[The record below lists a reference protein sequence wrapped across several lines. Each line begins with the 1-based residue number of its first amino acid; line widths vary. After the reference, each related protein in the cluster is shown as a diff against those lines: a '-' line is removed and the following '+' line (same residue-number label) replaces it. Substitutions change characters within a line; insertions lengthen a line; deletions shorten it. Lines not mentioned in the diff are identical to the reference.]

1 MLFAG
6 HYLPAIGQ
14 NGETSPARD
23 PISRIHLGDVV
34 DVDIVGSFEHDWR
47 GTLTP
52 EGFLD
57 GLEELG
63 TQIYAL
69 CRTEDEVAADLTRE
83 FSRTLRDPKIVV
95 RILDRSGRPEA
106 LIAGGVR
113 NPARLQIKRPVR
125 LLETIVIAGGITDIA
140 SGEITIFRPAMAG
153 CEAVVQKTEFVN
165 SSAGPPASRTLRIKV
180 ADILKGEPEANPW
193 IRSGD
198 IVTILEAPPVYVIGG
213 VNTPGPIQ
221 LRNELTLSRAIA
233 TAGGVAKNGSAGE
246 ITIFR
251 RAGGETETI
260 SADLNKIESDAALD
274 VELEPYDIIDIPQRG
289 GEKRQ
294 FPPVI
299 QGEMDEV
306 EDRERLPLRVID

>member
-6 HYLPAIGQ
+6 HCLPAVGQ
-14 NGETSPARD
+14 NGETRPAQD
-23 PISRIHLGDVV
+23 PISRIHLGDVI

-69 CRTEDEVAADLTRE
+69 CRTEDEVAAALTRE
-83 FSRTLRDPKIVV
+83 FSRTLRDPKIIV

-106 LIAGGVR
+106 LISGGVR

-153 CEAVVQKTEFVN
+153 CEAAVEETEFVK
-165 SSAGPPASRTLRIKV
+165 SSSGPAPSRTLRIKV

-193 IRSGD
+193 VRSGD

-213 VNTPGPIQ
+213 VATPGPVQ

-233 TAGGVAKNGSAGE
+233 TAGGVAKNGNAAE

-251 RAGGETETI
+251 RDGGETETI
-260 SADLNKIESDAALD
+260 SADLNKIETDPASDI
-274 VELEPYDIIDIPQRG
+274 ELKPYDIIDIPQRG

-299 QGEMDEV
+299 QGDTGEA
-306 EDRERLPLRVID
+306 EDREKLPLRIID